1 MLENDIAQLVRENA
15 PVVASQIRRQP
26 KLWEKVL
33 DLYHEVE
40 PDVNALVGRARAAA
54 GVIGGD
60 TPEDGVDDKLR
71 YTVLI

>member
-15 PVVASQIRRQP
+15 PTVASQIRRQP

-33 DLYHEVE
+33 DLYREVE

-54 GVIGGD
+54 GVLGGD
-60 TPEDGVDDKLR
+60 TPR
-71 YTVLI
+71 TAWTAP